1 MFILVDLTYWLR
13 AYQYRYLDVLRTEN
27 NWAKFMWRYDLVWE
41 PGFAW
46 KPNFSHKSPPIFS
59 NIKLKNIPVGLPS
72 FPIKFEAK
80 RSRGSWVMI
89 NKQRL
94 LLYIYIHIYK
104 YELVL
109 PHYNIE
115 SDIIY
120 FVKSSEAFMSLKWVQ
135 FIISCLLLI
144 LSKCTHFI

>member
-94 LLYIYIHIYK
+94 LLHHIYIAKNCNYWRSSW
-104 YELVL
+104 LTW
-109 PHYNIE
+109 NIML
-115 SDIIY
+115 SII
-120 FVKSSEAFMSLKWVQ
+120 
-135 FIISCLLLI
+135 LI
-144 LSKCTHFI
+144 LIKMWS